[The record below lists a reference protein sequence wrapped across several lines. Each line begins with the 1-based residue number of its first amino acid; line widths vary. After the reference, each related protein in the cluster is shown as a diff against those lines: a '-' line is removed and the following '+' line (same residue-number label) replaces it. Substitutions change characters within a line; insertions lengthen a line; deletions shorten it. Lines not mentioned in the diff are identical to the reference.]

1 MSSANLAAAALLGV
15 VKRYGAN
22 VALEGVSLSIERG
35 KVTALLGPNGAGKST
50 AIALL
55 LGLTTADTGSAELF
69 GQSPQL
75 LAARR
80 RIGVMLQTAALP
92 DTLRVGELVQ
102 LTSSYY
108 ARPRALADVARVT
121 GIASLLRRP
130 YGGLSGGQQRRVQ
143 FALAICGN
151 PELLFLDEPTTGL
164 DIEARESLWA
174 VVRSL
179 VAEGA
184 AVLLTTHYLEEAEAL
199 AHRVAVL
206 MRGRIVNEGTV
217 DEIRALGVRRR
228 IRCVTRVAAAEV
240 RRWPGVEAVLEV
252 AAGAVGAG
260 GAVRGRTAADTV
272 AGEVSGAVA
281 TEASSAKVVGMRGAV
296 VVEAIGSERRLDIAT
311 VEAEPI
317 VRQLLAADPK
327 LRELEVSRAGLAE
340 AFVQIT
346 KEAA

>member
-1 MSSANLAAAALLGV
+1 MGSANSAAALVGV
-15 VKRYGAN
+15 VKRFGAN
-22 VALEGVSLSIERG
+22 VALDGVSLGIERG

-50 AIALL
+50 AISLL
-55 LGLTTADTGSAELF
+55 LGLTTADKGSAELF
-69 GQSPQL
+69 GKSPQV

-108 ARPRALADVARVT
+108 ARPRALADVAR
-121 GIASLLRRP
+121 IAGLERLLRRP

-179 VAEGA
+179 VAEGS

-199 AHRVAVL
+199 ADRVAVL
-206 MRGRIVNEGTV
+206 MRGRVISEGTV

-240 RRWPGVEAVLEV
+240 RRWPGVEAV
-252 AAGAVGAG
+252 
-260 GAVRGRTAADTV
+260 
-272 AGEVSGAVA
+272 
-281 TEASSAKVVGMRGAV
+281 TEAMADAES
-296 VVEAIGSERRLDIAT
+296 RLDIAADM
-311 VEAEPI
+311 AEPI
-317 VRQLLAADPK
+317 VRRLLEADAQLK
-327 LRELEVSRAGLAE
+327 ELEVSRAGLAE